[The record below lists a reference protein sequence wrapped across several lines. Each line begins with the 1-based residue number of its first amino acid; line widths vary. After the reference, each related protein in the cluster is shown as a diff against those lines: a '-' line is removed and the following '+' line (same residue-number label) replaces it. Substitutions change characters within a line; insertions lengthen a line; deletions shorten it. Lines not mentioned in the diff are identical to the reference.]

1 MKITKQNN
9 HNKFSKV
16 TYYTFVFLF
25 LGIYSAFPKNVDVSF
40 VVPDDSSQKLLELYS
55 LFSEYYK
62 NKDYQSAVPYG
73 WQVLELNPE
82 KFAKYV
88 YYKMEDALWYLHDST
103 DIAPEAK
110 QAIADTTNYL
120 YNLAEKYNPDSKGY
134 FQVRKAFIEEDW
146 LKMPADSVIAAYELA
161 FKYNPNLDAYY
172 YNQLG
177 TLYKDN
183 ASDSN
188 NYKSK
193 AIDLYTMLNE
203 KDPNNPEWTQ
213 ELETLV
219 ENIGELEKLTEKSWL
234 NDKENTEKAWK
245 YASTAMRASDFQAAI
260 VPLEFLISKS
270 PESVNYWTQLAQA
283 YQKTEQQ
290 TKAEDAYKK
299 LIQLDP
305 QNKDNYLNL
314 GIVYKDKGQ
323 LSAARSQFIK
333 ASEVGKGWAQAIYY
347 EGLLYEQAARDCKF
361 DFDAKVV
368 YQIAVDTYR
377 KAISID
383 PNYSQARERI
393 KALDESGSLPT
404 QEDYFFR
411 GYKSGQI
418 VTPKGDCYTWIGKS
432 VTVP

>member
-203 KDPNNPEWTQ
+203 KDPNNPE
-213 ELETLV
+213 
-219 ENIGELEKLTEKSWL
+219 
-234 NDKENTEKAWK
+234 
-245 YASTAMRASDFQAAI
+245 
-260 VPLEFLISKS
+260 
-270 PESVNYWTQLAQA
+270 
-283 YQKTEQQ
+283 
-290 TKAEDAYKK
+290 
-299 LIQLDP
+299 
-305 QNKDNYLNL
+305 
-314 GIVYKDKGQ
+314 
-323 LSAARSQFIK
+323 
-333 ASEVGKGWAQAIYY
+333 
-347 EGLLYEQAARDCKF
+347 
-361 DFDAKVV
+361 
-368 YQIAVDTYR
+368 
-377 KAISID
+377 
-383 PNYSQARERI
+383 
-393 KALDESGSLPT
+393 
-404 QEDYFFR
+404 
-411 GYKSGQI
+411 
-418 VTPKGDCYTWIGKS
+418 
-432 VTVP
+432 